1 MSSLQE
7 RLAAVTDMQFVAIAA
22 AANLKSQLSDL
33 EGLRERVRKAMEIAA
48 PETMERYGATH
59 VPNWRSTMN
68 LPSANIEGVNT
79 GHAWQSET

>member
-7 RLAAVTDMQFVAIAA
+7 RLAAVTDMQFAAIAA